1 MNYYLNKLNNDLS
14 LRDEESSILSTFFNT
29 VNKETKVMRTDI
41 LENEKEFILNMEVPG
56 FNKENIKIS
65 LEQKYLTVEIDKEKK
80 KESKTEYLLKE
91 RYEGKFSRTFYI
103 GNVDKTNIKAKV
115 EDGILTITLPKQEL
129 KQEKT
134 QIEIN

>member
-1 MNYYLNKLNNDLS
+1 MNYYLNKINNDLS
-14 LRDEESSILSTFFNT
+14 LHDEESSILSTFFNT

-80 KESKTEYLLKE
+80 NESKTEYLLKE
-91 RYEGKFSRTFYI
+91 RYEGKFSRTFYV

-115 EDGILTITLPKQEL
+115 EDGILSITLPKQEL
-129 KQEKT
+129 KQEKM